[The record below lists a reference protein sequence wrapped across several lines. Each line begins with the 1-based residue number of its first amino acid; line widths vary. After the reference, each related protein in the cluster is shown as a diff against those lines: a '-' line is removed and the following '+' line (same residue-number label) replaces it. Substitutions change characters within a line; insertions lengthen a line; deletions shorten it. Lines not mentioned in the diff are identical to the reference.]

1 MPADRDSVIH
11 RTLLEYEQNLMAW
24 TRTSVSFMTLG
35 FGFYKFFD
43 YLVEA
48 DQNPLSNSFFGP
60 PEFALVIIGIAIAAV
75 TLAILHF
82 INNVRLLE
90 KECAAAFRSAARP
103 IANFV
108 LLLGWALLIVVL
120 L

>member
-60 PEFALVIIGIAIAAV
+60 PQFALVIIGMASPSP
-75 TLAILHF
+75 LLRLPYF
-82 INNVRLLE
+82 I
-90 KECAAAFRSAARP
+90 SSTM
-103 IANFV
+103 
-108 LLLGWALLIVVL
+108 
-120 L
+120 